1 MTIFKLITTYSN
13 FYVKEIEQRKST
25 EPKAK
30 KGGLS
35 QLLGKRRCAAE
46 AKERMTLAANQ
57 VSQVPSNVTKG

>member
-1 MTIFKLITTYSN
+1 MHIEPMKKL
-13 FYVKEIEQRKST
+13 EIEPRKNA

-46 AKERMTLAANQ
+46 ANERIARAANQ
-57 VSQVPSNVTKG
+57 VSLNVAKKVKIYF

>member
-1 MTIFKLITTYSN
+1 LSKR
-13 FYVKEIEQRKST
+13 VKPNLKIDFETEIDSKKST

-46 AKERMTLAANQ
+46 ATERIARAANQ
-57 VSQVPSNVTKG
+57 VCLNIVKTKFC